1 MDEFKSNSH
10 KVKEEPERKK
20 IEKVVTGT
28 VKTKKKSSGRKLAE
42 IFITEDVDSVK
53 THILSD
59 VLIPAL
65 KDTLYDAVTSGLS
78 MLLGGDGRS
87 SSYKRTSTNS
97 RDSYSQYYKQKNRT
111 TTGRT
116 ADAPSRTSKDRY
128 NYDDVIVDSRAEAEE
143 VLDVLNEYLE
153 EFGMVSL
160 LELYEAVGKPTN
172 YMDSKYGWYDLN
184 TASVSR
190 TRDGYLLKLPR
201 ITLLD

>member
-116 ADAPSRTSKDRY
+116 ADAPSRTSRDRY

-143 VLDVLNEYLE
+143 VLDVLHEYLD

-172 YMDSKYGWYDLN
+172 YMDSKYGWFDLN
-184 TASVSR
+184 TAAVSR
-190 TRDGYLLKLPR
+190 TRDGYLIKLPR